1 MIQILYFLQQ
11 MLNAL
16 QVSVIYA
23 LLGVSFV
30 LLYGIGNRINL
41 AFGAMAMWSA
51 YLTITII
58 TILLAITAWPA
69 LLVVLVGVLCAALN
83 VGSVGF
89 VIQRTII
96 VPLIK
101 KPFLTLLIATL
112 GLSIFLEEYM
122 GLVHSSREKWLPPLF
137 DQALVLVPAA
147 DFVIQITRMQLGVF
161 VTAVILITGL
171 LLLMKQHRFGQIWR
185 ACSDDLKMAALCG
198 INVEATLA
206 LSFVLAS
213 LYTSIAGSLIA
224 LLYGS
229 VSFSM
234 GLMIGLKTLFVA
246 VIGGLTSFQG
256 VVVGALILG
265 FFETFWSAYF
275 PIAYRD
281 VASFVVLIFLLILK
295 PEGISQ
301 RV

>member
-1 MIQILYFLQQ
+1 
-11 MLNAL
+11 MLNSV

-51 YLTITII
+51 YLTITVI
-58 TILLAITAWPA
+58 TILLVITSWPA
-69 LLVVLVGVLCAALN
+69 LFVVFVGVVCAVLN
-83 VGSVGF
+83 VGSLGF
-89 VIQRTII
+89 VLQRTII

-112 GLSIFLEEYM
+112 GLSIFLEEFM
-122 GLVHSSREKWLPPLF
+122 RLVHSSREKWLPPLF
-137 DQALVLVPAA
+137 EQAIILVPAA
-147 DFVIQITRMQLGVF
+147 EFVIQITWMQLGVF
-161 VTAVILITGL
+161 VTAVILIIGL
-171 LLLMKQHRFGQIWR
+171 LLLMKWHRFGQIWR

-198 INVEATLA
+198 VNVEGTLA

-256 VVVGALILG
+256 VVVGAFILG

-275 PIAYRD
+275 QIAYRD
-281 VASFVVLIFLLILK
+281 VASFAVLVFLLILK
-295 PEGISQ
+295 PEGVSQ